1 MGIHSSGKEAPM
13 KNGLWLIV
21 LLSCLIA
28 PRFVV
33 AGDAPVVVDVPPYLP
48 APLDVVTLKDGG
60 VLYGEVIEMS
70 GGVLLIK
77 TAAAA
82 DNIVKINWASV
93 SKLAI
98 NHPIPIHLKEGT
110 VLIGTATEGPDGTMK
125 VRAEPLKGTMEVP
138 ID

>member
-1 MGIHSSGKEAPM
+1 M
-13 KNGLWLIV
+13 KRGFWLIV
-21 LLSCLIA
+21 LLTCLMA
-28 PRFVV
+28 PRFVMAADDAPV
-33 AGDAPVVVDVPPYLP
+33 IGDAPIAPL
-48 APLDVVTLKDGG
+48 PLDVVTLKDGG

-98 NHPIPIHLKEGT
+98 NHPSPFISK
-110 VLIGTATEGPDGTMK
+110 
-125 VRAEPLKGTMEVP
+125 KGRC
-138 ID
+138 